1 MKTDTRKLVFAV
13 DFDGTV
19 VTNAYPNMGR
29 PIGAAP
35 VLRKLVENGHRLI
48 LYTVRA
54 GKPLQDAID
63 WYRNNE
69 IELYGVNH
77 NPGQLTWAP
86 DSKKIFFDL
95 CLDDRNYGTPLTDVG
110 TQKVFD
116 WVRFVEDSYGKSWLD
131 NLSLPEKT
139 DLRKTVYDEQRT
151 YTNTNTGEGS

>member
-1 MKTDTRKLVFAV
+1 MRTNSKTLVFAV

-19 VTNAYPNMGR
+19 VTNAYPNIGR

-35 VLRKLVENGHRLI
+35 VLRQLVKNGHRLI
-48 LYTVRA
+48 LYTVRT
-54 GKPLQDAID
+54 GLPLQEAID
-63 WYRNNE
+63 WYRDNG

-86 DSKKIFFDL
+86 DAKKIFFDL

-139 DLRKTVYDEQRT
+139 DLRRLVYDEQRT

>member
-19 VTNAYPNMGR
+19 VTNAYPNIGR

-35 VLRKLVENGHRLI
+35 VLRQLVENGHRLI
-48 LYTVRA
+48 LYTIRT

-63 WYRNNE
+63 WYQDNG
-69 IELYGVNH
+69 IALYGVNR
-77 NPGQLTWAP
+77 NPGQFSWAP
-86 DSKKIFFDL
+86 DAKKIFFDL

>member
-1 MKTDTRKLVFAV
+1 MKTDSKKLVFAI

-19 VTNAYPNMGR
+19 VTNAYPNIGR

-35 VLRKLVENGHRLI
+35 VLRQLVENGHRLI
-48 LYTVRA
+48 LYTIRT

-63 WYRNNE
+63 WYQDNG
-69 IELYGVNH
+69 IALYGVNR
-77 NPGQLTWAP
+77 NPGQFSWAP
-86 DSKKIFFDL
+86 DAKKIFFDL

>member
-1 MKTDTRKLVFAV
+1 MKTDSKKLVFAI

-19 VTNAYPNMGR
+19 VTNAYPNIGR

-35 VLRKLVENGHRLI
+35 VLRQLVENGHRLI
-48 LYTVRA
+48 LYTIRT

-63 WYRNNE
+63 WYQDNE

-77 NPGQLTWAP
+77 NPGQFSWAP
-86 DSKKIFFDL
+86 DAKKIFFDL